1 MTGPLAYATVTFR
14 NADTGRANERVI
26 TVKAGSWRTDD
37 EIASDARWI
46 VQSWRN
52 VDRDSVKV
60 TKVERAEDLA
70 LRAASEAAARAG
82 RAAV

>member
-26 TVKAGSWRTDD
+26 TLSDRSSRTREELADD
-37 EIASDARWI
+37 AKWI

-52 VDRDSVKV
+52 VDRDSVEV
-60 TKVERAEDLA
+60 TLVERAGEPYA
-70 LRAASEAAARAG
+70 RATTERAG

>member
-26 TVKAGSWRTDD
+26 TVSAGSWRTND
-37 EIASDARWI
+37 EIAADAVWI

-60 TKVERAEDLA
+60 TLVERAGEIA
-70 LRAASEAAARAG
+70 ARAAAERAG